1 MLGPCICCA
10 VFAVKV
16 CRPICKK
23 SHVCVRRRP
32 MWTKYDVVVDVKKE
46 IKKMSNLLFYFS
58 YHRVRHAVN
67 RCHVVRCVCC
77 TWAQR
82 LTCHRSAA
90 AQTVI
95 TFKSCNLVVVV
106 LRLLWQFHRQIQVVA
121 TVCGNRNRFPSG
133 FHGVKRVDTVAIRI
147 IWPIGFGNIQNVPLQ
162 RVRANVLP
170 SIWAFLNFKKML
182 LFIEENT

>member
-1 MLGPCICCA
+1 
-10 VFAVKV
+10 
-16 CRPICKK
+16 
-23 SHVCVRRRP
+23 
-32 MWTKYDVVVDVKKE
+32 
-46 IKKMSNLLFYFS
+46 MSNLFFYFS
-58 YHRVRHAVN
+58 YHRVRLAVN

-90 AQTVI
+90 AAAAQTVI

-106 LRLLWQFHRQIQVVA
+106 VVVVLRLLWPFHRQIQVVA

-147 IWPIGFGNIQNVPLQ
+147 I
-162 RVRANVLP
+162 
-170 SIWAFLNFKKML
+170 
-182 LFIEENT
+182 